1 MWVMPDMT
9 VAAGAIA
16 LNQRRR
22 AHHPLPQQVRASLIR
37 HLCRRTQSRSLL
49 IEKAPQRWIDGLP
62 FPRLHPV
69 LPDSDRMMD
78 TNYWGAGAAC
88 PKERWPCA
96 AGLVVAQWVSHIH
109 GSTGRANMKFVVMS
123 VVLSLSTLAFAQEQ
137 KPMTLKA
144 VLLEQLRSTHN
155 KAEWFVPANTAVA
168 GLTPAQASWTDK
180 SGNHSVGQL
189 ANHLVFW
196 DRESL
201 AKFKGEK
208 PAKFNG
214 NNDETFN
221 SFDAKSWNETVKQ
234 LDQVMTDWE
243 QAVEAADDA
252 KVSLWAST
260 IAHIGAHN
268 AYHIGQM
275 VYVRKLQGVW
285 DPDKGVK

>member
-1 MWVMPDMT
+1 MR
-9 VAAGAIA
+9 
-16 LNQRRR
+16 LF
-22 AHHPLPQQVRASLIR
+22 LI
-37 HLCRRTQSRSLL
+37 
-49 IEKAPQRWIDGLP
+49 GM
-62 FPRLHPV
+62 F
-69 LPDSDRMMD
+69 
-78 TNYWGAGAAC
+78 
-88 PKERWPCA
+88 
-96 AGLVVAQWVSHIH
+96 
-109 GSTGRANMKFVVMS
+109 
-123 VVLSLSTLAFAQEQ
+123 LSLSTLASAQTE

-144 VLLEQLRSTHN
+144 VLLEQLKSTHN

-208 PAKFNG
+208 PAKFDG

-221 SFDAKSWNETVKQ
+221 SFDAKSWGETVKQ
-234 LDQVMTDWE
+234 LDQVMTEWE
-243 QAVEAADDA
+243 QAVAAADDA
-252 KVSLWAST
+252 KIALWASR
-260 IAHIGAHN
+260 IAHVGTHN

-285 DPDKGVK
+285 DPEKGVK